1 MDNNLI
7 YLSLSECD
15 SRRSSAARCRLFF
28 EKENKEID
36 EKIKRNIKLR
46 DKFFKNKQLM
56 DFVLNLI
63 LKSNTDNIDDLSSQ
77 KRYDLFNRINIS
89 YAPIKA
95 ISKEE
100 LLLHKLFNEKY
111 KYFDITINVSI
122 ESINI
127 YVSYNIKINNRNITK
142 KDIVHKIK
150 KYSTFKIFNK
160 YNDAD
165 ITKDYFNT
173 IYKVAENIK
182 DNIIDIELDKKIII
196 DFINLSS
203 YGNKIK
209 KNNIDFANA
218 LPDKLKSLD
227 IINMLDGIKKLI
239 YYSYNQPVLDFINI
253 FFNKIFIKSV
263 YKDLLNYDDKNIMYD
278 GIFYDN
284 FVKKIKAFDKQC
296 EMLNEVLK

>member
-1 MDNNLI
+1 M
-7 YLSLSECD
+7 
-15 SRRSSAARCRLFF
+15 
-28 EKENKEID
+28 
-36 EKIKRNIKLR
+36 
-46 DKFFKNKQLM
+46 
-56 DFVLNLI
+56 
-63 LKSNTDNIDDLSSQ
+63 
-77 KRYDLFNRINIS
+77 
-89 YAPIKA
+89 
-95 ISKEE
+95 
-100 LLLHKLFNEKY
+100 
-111 KYFDITINVSI
+111 
-122 ESINI
+122 
-127 YVSYNIKINNRNITK
+127 
-142 KDIVHKIK
+142 
-150 KYSTFKIFNK
+150 
-160 YNDAD
+160 
-165 ITKDYFNT
+165 
-173 IYKVAENIK
+173 AENIK

-263 YKDLLNYDDKNIMYD
+263 YKDLLNYDDENIMYD